1 MPRRNLYRYALEMLN
16 TTNVYAHPLE
26 QLCFM
31 KDHEECSLVAMVK
44 ERAVKSSSSTEQSS
58 SLQELKQT
66 AFSIILESLAEYAET
81 YPASY
86 TVKQRIKKKFVLW
99 LKEIAKEYKIP
110 VADEDIKYDFANINA
125 DTAVAMLQLLQEPG
139 GVTKEDMVDRLRIS
153 PRAILKN
160 LSKIDHSLGDS
171 EQNKEC
177 FYIGGQPVQAKIK
190 VFHMPGVRKNHYR
203 TVNTVHPIILQEN
216 LMQAGTLIQSLAR
229 NYNEYDSDT
238 SYCVGMDIW
247 SQLSEYGKARIRTI
261 FAYGDSAVEDFIRI
275 LDDDC
280 PGMEMAAY
288 YTERDMADEFRISN
302 HEALLFCMKAE
313 NRRCRLK
320 LFLGGEVKCFENVKI
335 QSVSESGSSTP
346 AGDVFYKAIC
356 QGTEEILF
364 TEDQV
369 DDIKLL

>member
-26 QLCFM
+26 QLCFI
-31 KDHEECSLVAMVK
+31 KDHEEYSLVAMVK
-44 ERAVKSSSSTEQSS
+44 DRAAKSGSSTGQNTSREEFK
-58 SLQELKQT
+58 LA
-66 AFSIILESLAEYAET
+66 AFSVILESLAEYAET

-99 LKEIAKEYKIP
+99 LKAIVQEYKIP
-110 VADEDIKYDFANINA
+110 AAEEDIKYDFADISA
-125 DTAVAMLQLLQEPG
+125 DTAVAMLQMLQEPG

-153 PRAILKN
+153 SRAILKN
-160 LSKIDHSLGDS
+160 LCKIDHSLGDS

-190 VFHMPGVRKNHYR
+190 VFRKPGERTNHYR

-229 NYNEYDSDT
+229 NYKEYDSDT
-238 SYCVGMDIW
+238 SYSVGMDIW

-261 FAYGDSAVEDFIRI
+261 FAYGDSEVKDFIRI

-280 PGMEMAAY
+280 PGMEMASY
-288 YTERDMADEFRISN
+288 YTERDMVDEFRISN
-302 HEALLFCMKAE
+302 HEVLLFCMKAE

-320 LFLGGEVKCFENVKI
+320 LFLGGEVKCFKNVKI
-335 QSVSESGSSTP
+335 QSVSEEESSTQ
-346 AGDVFYKAIC
+346 AGDIFYKAIC